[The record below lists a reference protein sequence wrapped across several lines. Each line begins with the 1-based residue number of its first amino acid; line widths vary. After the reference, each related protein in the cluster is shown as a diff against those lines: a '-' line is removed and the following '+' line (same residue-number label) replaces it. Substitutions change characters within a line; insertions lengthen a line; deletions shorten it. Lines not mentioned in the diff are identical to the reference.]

1 MKNHYLFFP
10 RVLLLAG
17 CMAFTS
23 LVCAPAQAECL
34 DDIRKAGVLTAGN
47 ALLGA
52 HPSLWQEK
60 DGTYHGIDADLLQEL
75 AKRLGIPHWQFII
88 TEWTSLI
95 PGLKVGRWDIVLSD
109 QTITEERM
117 FYAHITYSHPYFLLY
132 DRIIVLGNSPMHTV
146 EDLKNA
152 TLGSVLGTTDSL
164 MAHSLVDK
172 GLAAKVSDFNTFGDP
187 FVALK
192 NGQIDAIVVDQAT
205 LQSQKEH
212 FADLRTLGPPIFYDA
227 KPAWKEAQ
235 AKAPYKLGSEG
246 IVVRSNCPRLLDEIN
261 HAIDSMKQDGTIRTI
276 LERYHV
282 WEPLEDHLTQNEQA
296 E

>member
-1 MKNHYLFFP
+1 MKNHHLFLPHVF
-10 RVLLLAG
+10 LLASG
-17 CMAFTS
+17 MVFTLMA
-23 LVCAPAQAECL
+23 CATARAECL

-75 AKRLGIPHWQFII
+75 TTRLKIPRSQFII
-88 TEWTSLI
+88 TEWTTLV
-95 PGLKVGRWDIVLSD
+95 PGLKVGRWDIILSD

-117 FYAHITYSHPYFLLY
+117 FYAHIIYSHPYFMLY
-132 DRIIVLGNSPMHTV
+132 DRIIVLGNSRFHTI
-146 EDLKNA
+146 EDLKNS

-164 MAHSLVDK
+164 TAHSLVDK

-205 LQSQKEH
+205 LKAQKEH
-212 FADLRTLGPPIFYDA
+212 FVDLRTLGEPIFYSA

-235 AKAPYKLGSEG
+235 AKAHYKLGSEG
-246 IVVRSNCPRLLDEIN
+246 IVVRANCPHLLDEIN
-261 HAIDSMKQDGTIRTI
+261 HAMDDMRQDGTIRTI
-276 LERYHV
+276 LKRYHV
-282 WEPLEDHLTQNEQA
+282 WEELEDHLTQNEQT

>member
-1 MKNHYLFFP
+1 MKNYSLFLS

-17 CMAFTS
+17 SVAFPHVWHTF
-23 LVCAPAQAECL
+23 AQAECL

-52 HPSLWQEK
+52 RPSLWQEQ
-60 DGTYHGIDADLLQEL
+60 DGTYRGIDADLLQEIT
-75 AKRLGIPHWQFII
+75 KRLGIPRWQFII
-88 TEWTSLI
+88 TEWTTLI

-117 FYAHITYSHPYFLLY
+117 FYGHITYSHPYFLLY
-132 DRIIVLGNSPMHTV
+132 DRIIVLGNSPFHTV
-146 EDLKNA
+146 ADLKNA

-187 FVALK
+187 FVALR

-205 LQSQKEH
+205 LKAQKEH
-212 FADLRTLGPPIFYDA
+212 FVDLRTLGPPIFYDA

-246 IVVRSNCPRLLDEIN
+246 IVVRANCPRLLHEIN
-261 HAIDSMKQDGTIRTI
+261 RVMDSMKQDGTIRTI
-276 LERYHV
+276 LKRYNV
-282 WEPLEDHLTQNEQA
+282 WEELEDNLTQNEQA

>member
-1 MKNHYLFFP
+1 MKNYSLFLS

-17 CMAFTS
+17 SVAFPHIWHTF
-23 LVCAPAQAECL
+23 AQAECL

-52 HPSLWQEK
+52 RPSLWQEQ
-60 DGTYHGIDADLLQEL
+60 DGTYRGIDADLLQEIT
-75 AKRLGIPHWQFII
+75 KRLGIPRWQFII
-88 TEWTSLI
+88 TEWTTLI

-117 FYAHITYSHPYFLLY
+117 FYGHITYSHPYFLLY
-132 DRIIVLGNSPMHTV
+132 DRIIVLGNSPFHTV
-146 EDLKNA
+146 ADLKNA

-187 FVALK
+187 FVALR

-205 LQSQKEH
+205 LKAQKEH
-212 FADLRTLGPPIFYDA
+212 FVDLRTLGPPIFYDA

-235 AKAPYKLGSEG
+235 AKASYKLGSEG
-246 IVVRSNCPRLLDEIN
+246 IVVRANCPRLLHEIN
-261 HAIDSMKQDGTIRTI
+261 RAMDSMKQDGTIRTI
-276 LERYHV
+276 LKRYNV
-282 WEPLEDHLTQNEQA
+282 WEELEDNLTQNEQA